1 MSTYEGW
8 KNYETWLVKLWLD
21 NEPYTYYEMQELARL
36 HEGEA
41 YALSQAIEETVQGQM
56 AEQMPHAGL
65 VNDLAMSALSEV
77 DWMEIA
83 ESYLEELEQD
93 AA

>member
-8 KNYETWLVKLWLD
+8 RNYETWLVKLWLD
-21 NEPYTYYEMQELARL
+21 NEPYTYFEMQELARF

-41 YALSQAIEETVQGQM
+41 YTLSEEIRESVQEQM
-56 AEQMPHAGL
+56 AEYLPQAGM
-65 VNDLAMSALSEV
+65 VMDLALSALSEV

-83 ESYLEELEQD
+83 ESYLEEVAQE

>member
-8 KNYETWLVKLWLD
+8 RTYETWLVKLWLD
-21 NEPYTYYEMQELARL
+21 NEPYTYFEMQELARF
-36 HEGEA
+36 HEDDAYTLSEA
-41 YALSQAIEETVQGQM
+41 IRDAVQDQM
-56 AEQMPHAGL
+56 AENLPHAGL
-65 VNDLAMSALSEV
+65 VSDLAFSALSEV

-83 ESYLEELEQD
+83 ESYLEEVEQD